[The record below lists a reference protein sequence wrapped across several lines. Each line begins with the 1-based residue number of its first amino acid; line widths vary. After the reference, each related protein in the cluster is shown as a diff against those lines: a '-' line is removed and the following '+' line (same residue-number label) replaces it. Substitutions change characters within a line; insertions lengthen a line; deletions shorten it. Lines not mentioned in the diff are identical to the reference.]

1 MIILGILCASLIVVI
16 NICNLMSD
24 YWRHEEA
31 IITIRNIFFT
41 VITVLLT
48 VFATL
53 CFSYDSSTE
62 NKVEKKEAPFTLQVD
77 SNYVKE
83 METGKLSDNTMWWTI
98 NYLLLF

>member
-1 MIILGILCASLIVVI
+1 MIILGIICVSLIVVI
-16 NICNLMSD
+16 NVCNLMND

-31 IITIRNIFFT
+31 IITLRNVIFT

-53 CFSYDSSTE
+53 CFSYKTPSE
-62 NKVEKKEAPFTLQVD
+62 NRVEKIDKPFTLQVD
-77 SNYVKE
+77 SNYMKE